1 MSVIWTGCE
10 CARCHRTSTFEREDQ
25 TLCEQCEK
33 RPPDAPLRFNRM
45 SGTLLLIVIALILTL
60 AGIIWPRFPLVA
72 VGVLLICIALLVG
85 QR

>member
-1 MSVIWTGCE
+1 
-10 CARCHRTSTFEREDQ
+10 
-25 TLCEQCEK
+25 
-33 RPPDAPLRFNRM
+33 M